1 MATPPRRRITDS
13 RVTRLL
19 SVLTGMMAGSMAFSA
34 SLPVAKPE
42 AVGMSSV
49 RLARIGAALNS
60 DIERGLLPG
69 AVVAVV
75 RRGKLV
81 YYESLG
87 SVQKDSIFTI
97 ASMTKPLT
105 ASGALMLVEEGRIL
119 LNDPVGKY
127 LPALDKV
134 VVAASGGGTEPAI
147 RKPTIQDLMRHTA
160 GFTYGNRGTNDL
172 YRNYPQSSGEV
183 ADAMS
188 SDAFLARLAELPLFF
203 QPGTRWDYSF
213 GMDLLGLTVEAVS
226 KQKLGEYLQ
235 ARLFGPLGMADTGF
249 NVPAEKAARVARPL
263 SKDPQTGKPQ
273 TFRDPV
279 KPNRFDCGGGC
290 AYSTAMDYARFAEML
305 RNRGNFEGTHFL
317 GRKTVEYMTSDQ
329 LGPEV
334 NVDRLREFANMNGY
348 GFGLS
353 VAVRKGAGVSPI
365 IGTAGDFN
373 WGGAN
378 GTYFWVDPK
387 EELSVVFMAAAPGE
401 LRVHFRQLLTALVL
415 QAIAD

>member
-1 MATPPRRRITDS
+1 
-13 RVTRLL
+13 
-19 SVLTGMMAGSMAFSA
+19 
-34 SLPVAKPE
+34 
-42 AVGMSSV
+42 MSSV
-49 RLARIGAALNS
+49 RLARIGAALNA
-60 DIERGLLPG
+60 DIGHGLVPG

-75 RRGKLV
+75 RKGKLI
-81 YYESLG
+81 YYEAFG
-87 SVQKDSIFTI
+87 SVDKSSGAPMPKDAIFTV

-105 ASGALMLVEEGRIL
+105 ATGALMLFEEGRIL

-127 LPALDKV
+127 LPQLDNV
-134 VVAASGGGTEPAI
+134 AVAAAGGTEPAI
-147 RKPTIQDLMRHTA
+147 RKPTLQDLMRHTA
-160 GFTYGNRGTNDL
+160 GFTYGNRGTSAL
-172 YRNYPQSSGEV
+172 YKNYPQSSNDAANAMTGEEL
-183 ADAMS
+183 
-188 SDAFLARLAELPLFF
+188 LAKLGSLPLFF

-213 GMDLLGLTVEAVS
+213 GMDLLGLTVEAVT
-226 KQKLGEYLQ
+226 KQKLGDYLH
-235 ARLFGPLGMADTGF
+235 ARLFGPLGMTDTGF
-249 NVPAEKAARVARPL
+249 IVPPEKASRFARPL
-263 SKDPQTGKPQ
+263 PVDPSTGKPQ
-273 TFRDPV
+273 AFRDPV
-279 KPNRFDCGGGC
+279 TAWKFDCGGGC

-305 RNRGNFEGTHFL
+305 RNRGKFENTQYL

-334 NVDRLREFANMNGY
+334 NTEKLREFANMNGY

-353 VAVRKGAGVSPI
+353 VAVRKGYGVSGI
-365 IGTAGDFN
+365 MGTPGDFN

>member
-42 AVGMSSV
+42 AAGMSSV

-81 YYESLG
+81 YYESFG

-235 ARLFGPLGMADTGF
+235 ARLFGPLGMA
-249 NVPAEKAARVARPL
+249 
-263 SKDPQTGKPQ
+263 Q